1 MGTANFITQDRFD
14 LYVTDYEAPSKNDLI
29 EQGYTEEEAENYD
42 YSFDLEIFYD
52 DIQREFDILL
62 PILEKKLRKPLQY
75 HEVKL
80 KGGYYSGVQLFVNET
95 NENPH
100 DLDNEDT
107 HYYFGMCRSKAIKEY
122 EADVQRVRK
131 LMDMI
136 AKELHFMR
144 LGCVGVFSNGEAI
157 YHIEKRY

>member
-1 MGTANFITQDRFD
+1 MGTVNFEIQDRFD
-14 LYVTDYEAPSKNDLI
+14 LYVTDYEAPSKQDLI

-75 HEVKL
+75 HEIVL
-80 KGGYYSGVQLFVNET
+80 KDGYYTGVQLFVNET

-107 HYYFGMCRSKAIKEY
+107 HYYYGMCRSKAIKEY
-122 EADVQRVRK
+122 EADIQRTKK
-131 LMDMI
+131 LMEMI

-144 LGCVGVFSNGEAI
+144 LRCIGIFSNSEAV
-157 YHIEKRY
+157 YHREKKF